1 MKMETKK
8 QAQKTTLKLVK
19 QQTNKKYGHIEGIV
33 SKVNVFDDV
42 LDIVR
47 PGAFDSFL
55 ASEKKTKV
63 MYNHTDLIGTADLSL
78 EPDGSLY
85 AVMKVNLQTQKGKE
99 AYELAKQFYEKKQ
112 ELGLSLHMDV
122 YDYELLDEAG
132 YEIKNASV
140 KEVSIVPF
148 QSNPQSII
156 TVVKKAKDQNN
167 KGEINMADEAKK
179 EAKVASPETKVSV
192 KKSESDFTT
201 SANLAEEK
209 KNLEAQVGKLGKSI
223 LKAANKDELEKTKG
237 ELSLVK
243 SKLDYVGKFIEE
255 QSKPSSVV
263 KEVSKPVVSVEKS
276 ASDLDEKAQ
285 NEVFYE
291 TLLSVRKG
299 ATINEAFNKVAS
311 DRGLDVVSVKKSM
324 TTHGASGTSYED
336 NKMIF
341 PDGFRSGIVDKLE
354 EISPVLNRIYKYK
367 VKTKD
372 LTITYEKSVGNA
384 TYTSETSGNGNTA
397 IPAEADVDVETKKLT
412 SYEIGIQTVWSD
424 QLEFFA
430 ASDFM
435 SWYKDKI
442 VSKLQRTIEKD
453 LFLGDGASGKAAKGL
468 LHADNLSTY
477 KQTTTATRGKITD
490 AELDKLQE
498 DVEPWEANFGAFYI
512 MHPHTWFLIKRTK
525 DSTGAFLY
533 QDYTTLA
540 NGAVGRIKGKEVV
553 LSEYMPKPSASGK
566 KPLILYGAFGNRE
579 FLAGMLWWQ
588 TSVELFN
595 NDYGLRQKQL
605 KALIARTTF
614 GFDILQPQYF
624 AVLYNKAS

>member
-122 YDYELLDEAG
+122 YDFETLDNAR

-255 QSKPSSVV
+255 QSKPSGVV
-263 KEVSKPVVSVEKS
+263 KEVSKPVVSLEKS
-276 ASDLDEKAQ
+276 ASDLDERSTEWSFLW
-285 NEVFYE
+285 N
-291 TLLSVRKG
+291 
-299 ATINEAFNKVAS
+299 TIKC
-311 DRGLDVVSVKKSM
+311 
-324 TTHGASGTSYED
+324 
-336 NKMIF
+336 
-341 PDGFRSGIVDKLE
+341 
-354 EISPVLNRIYKYK
+354 
-367 VKTKD
+367 
-372 LTITYEKSVGNA
+372 
-384 TYTSETSGNGNTA
+384 
-397 IPAEADVDVETKKLT
+397 
-412 SYEIGIQTVWSD
+412 
-424 QLEFFA
+424 
-430 ASDFM
+430 
-435 SWYKDKI
+435 
-442 VSKLQRTIEKD
+442 
-453 LFLGDGASGKAAKGL
+453 
-468 LHADNLSTY
+468 
-477 KQTTTATRGKITD
+477 
-490 AELDKLQE
+490 
-498 DVEPWEANFGAFYI
+498 
-512 MHPHTWFLIKRTK
+512 
-525 DSTGAFLY
+525 
-533 QDYTTLA
+533 
-540 NGAVGRIKGKEVV
+540 
-553 LSEYMPKPSASGK
+553 
-566 KPLILYGAFGNRE
+566 
-579 FLAGMLWWQ
+579 
-588 TSVELFN
+588 
-595 NDYGLRQKQL
+595 
-605 KALIARTTF
+605 
-614 GFDILQPQYF
+614 
-624 AVLYNKAS
+624 